1 MRALFYKVFSILIT
15 RVYCEVIQMILLE
28 FSMSPMDKG
37 ESVSD
42 QVSRSL
48 QIIDESGVPYKLNP
62 MGTVL
67 EGEFDEVM
75 GVVKQCYE
83 TMRSDCKR
91 ITCGIKI
98 DYREGKSGRLES
110 KMASIENKLGKEVKK

>member
-1 MRALFYKVFSILIT
+1 
-15 RVYCEVIQMILLE
+15 MILLE

-37 ESVSD
+37 ESVSE

-48 QIIDESGVPYKLNP
+48 KIIDESGVPYRLNP

-67 EGEFDEVM
+67 EGEFDDVM

-83 TMRSDCKR
+83 TMTKDCKR

-110 KMASIENKLGKEVKK
+110 KIASIENKLGKEMKK

>member
-1 MRALFYKVFSILIT
+1 
-15 RVYCEVIQMILLE
+15 MILLE

-37 ESVSD
+37 VSVSE

-48 QIIDESGVPYKLNP
+48 KIIDESGVPYRLYP

-83 TMRSDCKR
+83 AMRADCKR

-110 KMASIENKLGKEVKK
+110 KIASIENKLGKEMKK

>member
-1 MRALFYKVFSILIT
+1 MV
-15 RVYCEVIQMILLE
+15 LLE

-37 ESVSD
+37 ESVSE
-42 QVSRSL
+42 QVARSL
-48 QIIDESGVPYKLNP
+48 KIIDEGGVLYRLNP

-75 GVVKQCYE
+75 AVVKRCYE
-83 TMRSDCKR
+83 TMRTDCKR

-110 KMASIENKLGKEVKK
+110 KIASIENKLGKTVSK

>member
-1 MRALFYKVFSILIT
+1 MV
-15 RVYCEVIQMILLE
+15 LLE
-28 FSMSPMDKG
+28 FSMTPLDKG
-37 ESVSD
+37 ESVSEY
-42 QVSRSL
+42 VSRSL
-48 QIIDESGVPYKLNP
+48 EIISQSGVDYRLNP

-67 EGEFDEVM
+67 EGEWDEVM

-83 TMRSDCKR
+83 KMSSDCKR

-110 KMASIENKLGKEVKK
+110 KVTSVEKKLGKKLNT